1 MLIHIPIVDIIEE
14 AREAMV
20 ITLMVV
26 IGIQDVKTTRMD
38 ATRNGT
44 SMRDIVKKMKYK
56 EKMLENRT
64 SIREVVKKMK
74 HNEKKIVDITMKKF
88 IINVEDLYK
97 HLTKGKEN
105 LRLI

>member
-1 MLIHIPIVDIIEE
+1 MHIPIVDIIEE

-44 SMRDIVKKMKYK
+44 S
-56 EKMLENRT
+56 
-64 SIREVVKKMK
+64 IREVVKKMK
-74 HNEKKIVDITMKKF
+74 HNEKKK
-88 IINVEDLYK
+88 
-97 HLTKGKEN
+97 
-105 LRLI
+105 